1 VASSDIGTSERA
13 KALPQFAIP
22 AAPRRRVSDAGPR
35 TTVLRDEHARLS
47 CVIPCWNEAANL
59 VVLLP
64 LLVHVLSA
72 LAGEWEIIVVDDG
85 STDNTAEA
93 LRDWW
98 MRGSGVRLIE
108 LSRNFGKEAALTA
121 GLRAAQGDA
130 VILMDADL
138 QHPPAMLRQMVR
150 HWRGGAD
157 MVYAAR
163 INRDDEPRLKR
174 WGASWFYRLVNAS
187 RVKVPPAAGDFRLMD
202 RGVVDALL
210 ALPERNRFM
219 KGLYAWVGFNSV
231 GVPYEP
237 PPRANGKSH
246 FSLLELLKLSVDGL
260 TAFTTW
266 PLRAVS
272 VAGLVIALSGL
283 CYGAYLTVEYLLDG
297 NEVSGWTTIVVGL
310 MLFSGVQLISL
321 GVLGEYIGRV
331 FEEVKAR
338 PLFVVKSDLGRG
350 LARRDA

>member
-1 VASSDIGTSERA
+1 MASSDAGVSERA
-13 KALPQFAIP
+13 RTQLPQFASP
-22 AAPRRRVSDAGPR
+22 ATLRRRISDAGPR
-35 TTVLRDEHARLS
+35 TVLRDGGARLS
-47 CVIPCWNEAANL
+47 CVIPCWNEISNL

-64 LLVHVLSA
+64 LLTRVLAA
-72 LAGEWEIIVVDDG
+72 LAGEWEIIIVDDG
-85 STDNTAEA
+85 STDNTVEA

-121 GLRAAQGDA
+121 GLRAAEGDA

-138 QHPPAMLRQMVR
+138 QHPPELLSLLVS
-150 HWRGGAD
+150 HWRHGAD
-157 MVYAAR
+157 MVYTVRA
-163 INRDDEPRLKR
+163 NRDDEPRLKR
-174 WGASWFYRLVNAS
+174 WGAAWFYRLVNAS
-187 RVKVPPAAGDFRLMD
+187 RFKVPPAAGDFRLMD
-202 RGVVDALL
+202 RAVVDALL

-237 PPRANGKSH
+237 PPRATGKSH
-246 FSLLELLKLSVDGL
+246 FSLLRLLKLSMDGL

-272 VAGLVIALSGL
+272 VAGVLVALSGL
-283 CYGAYLTVEYLLDG
+283 CYGAYLTIEYLLNG

-310 MLFSGVQLISL
+310 FLFSGVQLISL

-338 PLFVVKSDLGRG
+338 PLFVVKGDLGRG
-350 LARRDA
+350 LTRRQA